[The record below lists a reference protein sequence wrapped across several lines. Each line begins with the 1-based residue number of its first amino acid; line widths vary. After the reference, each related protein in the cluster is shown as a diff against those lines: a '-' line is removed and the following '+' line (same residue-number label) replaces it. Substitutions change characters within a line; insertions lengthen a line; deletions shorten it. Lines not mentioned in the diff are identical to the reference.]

1 VGDASTDGSPAA
13 GAIPAPGVPPAR
25 STLERLRSLCP
36 TVSVGTLT
44 ADLMHLGDE
53 LAILERVG
61 VGMVHVDVMDGCFCP
76 AMTVGSPYVKGLRTP
91 LLKDVHLMVHEPLEK
106 LAAYVAAGADIITV
120 QVESAVHIHRVLQ
133 RLGGME
139 HAAGPGRGV
148 VRGLALNPGTPLA
161 WLSAPLLDELE
172 MVVLLGI
179 DPGWSGQKFAPTTY
193 ARVARVKEMIAA
205 AGKDVLVCVDGGIT
219 RDNIAEAAAAGADIV
234 VTGSAVFDGRAAAAN
249 VGFMLAAMRG
259 TAGGS
264 ASRGGRARRRARHGT
279 RHGAQTSLTG
289 SEGRRVPRG

>member
-1 VGDASTDGSPAA
+1 MGDASTDGSPAA
-13 GAIPAPGVPPAR
+13 GATPALGLPPAHGAAPPR
-25 STLERLRSLCP
+25 GTLERLRSLCP

-44 ADLMHLGDE
+44 ADLMHLSDE
-53 LAILERVG
+53 LAVLERAG

-76 AMTVGSPYVKGLRTP
+76 AMTVGPPYVKGLRTP

-161 WLSAPLLDELE
+161 WLSPPLLDELE

-193 ARVARVKEMIAA
+193 ARVARVKEMIAT

-219 RDNIAEAAAAGADIV
+219 RDNIAEVAAAGADIV
-234 VTGSAVFDGRAAAAN
+234 VTGSAVFVGRAAAAN
-249 VGFMLAAMRG
+249 AGSMLAAMRG

-264 ASRGGRARRRARHGT
+264 ASRQAGAPPGAAR
-279 RHGAQTSLTG
+279 GADQHD
-289 SEGRRVPRG
+289 